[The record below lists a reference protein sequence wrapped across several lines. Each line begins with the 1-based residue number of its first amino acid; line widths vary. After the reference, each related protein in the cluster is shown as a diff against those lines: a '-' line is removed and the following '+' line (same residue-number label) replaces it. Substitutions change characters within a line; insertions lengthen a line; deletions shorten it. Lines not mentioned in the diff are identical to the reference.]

1 MSEEGAIRHLR
12 VVRGR
17 RARHARSAV
26 APGGLLR
33 DRLGALEREID
44 AALAAHAMPG
54 SAGRQAL
61 EAALDELLAAYANLR
76 RGLAADV
83 VGATVLR
90 ALYRLWWRVEAVGL
104 ERVPARGR
112 ALLVANRAG
121 ILLPY
126 EALMVAVA
134 VAIDHPAGRV
144 AWPLVDDWVAR
155 LRLSS
160 ALGALRATPGVMRRL
175 LERDEAVIVL
185 PEGREACAKSR
196 RRWYRLAGFGRG
208 GFARVAIETGT
219 PIVPVAVVGAEESQ
233 PVLWRLD
240 AVGRWLGLPSL
251 PITPTFPWLGPAGL
265 VPLPTKWTLHVGDPL
280 DVAALYPPEAVR
292 DPRSVLRVRDQ
303 VRERLQA
310 LVSEGVRRRR
320 GIFLG

>member
-1 MSEEGAIRHLR
+1 VSEEGAIRHLR

-17 RARHARSAV
+17 RARHGRSAA
-26 APGGLLR
+26 APGGQLR

-44 AALAAHAMPG
+44 AALAAHAIPG
-54 SAGRQAL
+54 RAGRQAL

-83 VGATVLR
+83 VGAALLR
-90 ALYRLWWRVEAVGL
+90 ALYRLWWRVDAVGL
-104 ERVPARGR
+104 ERIPARGR

-134 VAIDHPAGRV
+134 VAVDHPTGRV
-144 AWPLVDDWVAR
+144 AWPLVDDWVVR
-155 LRLSS
+155 MRLSN
-160 ALGALRATPGVMRRL
+160 ALRVLRATPGVMRRL
-175 LERDEAVIVL
+175 LECDEAVIVL

-196 RRWYRLAGFGRG
+196 RRWYRLAGFGRA
-208 GFARVAIETGT
+208 GFARVAIETGA
-219 PIVPVAVVGAEESQ
+219 PIIPIAVVGPEESQ

-240 AVGRWLGLPSL
+240 AVGRWLGLPTF
-251 PITPTFPWLGPAGL
+251 PITPTFPWFGIAGL
-265 VPLPTKWTLHVGDPL
+265 VPLPTKWTVHVGDPL
-280 DVAALYPPEAVR
+280 DIAALYPPETAR
-292 DPRSVLRVRDQ
+292 DPRTVLRVRDQ

-310 LVSEGVRRRR
+310 LLSEGVRRRR
-320 GIFLG
+320 AVFLG